1 MVRFSQIVR
10 FAQFAEFAQIGQI
23 DLGEPVGLG

>member
-1 MVRFSQIVR
+1 MVWLAQIVR
-10 FAQFAEFAQIGQI
+10 FAQFAEFAQNGQI